1 MSTRTRTRKTRP
13 HITQTNRNLVKT
25 LSNEYIRIMTLN
37 PNNNSFRTGK
47 TQRGQLM
54 LLSQQILPF
63 NNRYI
68 PISVMTNIRNR
79 FVKTAQRSI
88 ASSKRR

>member
-1 MSTRTRTRKTRP
+1 MPTRTRKTRP
-13 HITQTNRNLVKT
+13 PIINANRNLIKT
-25 LSNEYIRIMTLN
+25 LTNEYIRIMRLKS
-37 PNNNSFRTGK
+37 NNNSFGSGK

-54 LLSQQILPF
+54 LLSHQILPL

-68 PISVMTNIRNR
+68 PTIVMTNIQSR
-79 FVKTAQRSI
+79 FVNSAQRSI